1 MTHLKRDWKLL
12 SIPFNMEIHDALQQ
26 QHQAAQFIALVG
38 KHLVPNIAD
47 DSNTNMDFVFKDNLL
62 RGNVLPDG
70 FRVTLGLTDLR
81 LRILDQENNTKK
93 EISLVGKTK
102 VVAFEELKQSLSDL
116 GVDVTNF
123 INELHYE
130 IPTHS
135 LDKGAVFS
143 LKNESSFIENTNYRH
158 NAELVLQE
166 IAKPFEQAEAVKIWP
181 HHFDTGSFIPVAKN
195 EKGELSQSIGMGW
208 AMPDTMVDEPY
219 YYLSFWSE
227 KPMDNSDNL
236 AALPAGQW
244 MMPNWN
250 GAVLKQSEIMQQKT
264 AEEQFEIVKSYFKQG
279 IDMVFKHLKSV

>member
-38 KHLVPNIAD
+38 KHLVPNIVD

-62 RGNVLPDG
+62 RGNTLPDG
-70 FRVTLGLTDLR
+70 FRVALGLTDLR

-102 VVAFEELKQSLSDL
+102 QTVFEELKQSLFDL

-130 IPTHS
+130 IPPHS

-158 NAELVLQE
+158 NAELILQE

-219 YYLSFWSE
+219 YYLNFWSE

-236 AALPAGQW
+236 TALPVGQW

-279 IDMVFKHLKSV
+279 IDIVFKHLKSV